1 MSVFAVP
8 RSMARSLEK
17 YLLRKPNICSSPL
30 GGAVEKTLM
39 IPYNALHF
47 KTLCAAIKSFAPMSL
62 TLEQVKRIAHL
73 ARIEISDD
81 EALTTQGHLNG
92 IFQLIEQMQAVDTA
106 GVEPMAHAQDVSQRL
121 RDDVVSEGDRR
132 AAYQA
137 VAPETEVG
145 LYLVPKVS

>member
-1 MSVFAVP
+1 
-8 RSMARSLEK
+8 
-17 YLLRKPNICSSPL
+17 
-30 GGAVEKTLM
+30 
-39 IPYNALHF
+39 
-47 KTLCAAIKSFAPMSL
+47 MSL

-106 GVEPMAHAQDVSQRL
+106 GVEPLAHAQDVSQRM
-121 RDDVVSEGDRR
+121 REDAVTEVDRR

-137 VAPETEVG
+137 VAPETEAG
-145 LYLVPKVS
+145 LYLVPKVIE